1 MAKSKIKSFSPI
13 MRDGVHSTWSKDGK
27 TFYNFTLE
35 FENGDKGQAS
45 STHSTPKWGIGKEY
59 TYDISTNEKGY
70 TNIRG
75 LKAADYV
82 PGAGG
87 NRNDPEENKSIAYQV
102 SYQAAIDYMKNKN
115 EPFPF
120 ENIPKFAKEFH
131 KLLTVDVEDKRNF
144 ITACSALKMTIVV
157 AGSKCALP
165 LVEGGKISSMKDF
178 LMIYSNILNDLRT
191 FGSVGLEQ

>member
-13 MRDGVHSTWSKDGK
+13 IKDGVHSTWSKDGK

-82 PGAGG
+82 PVAGG
-87 NRNDPEENKSIAYQV
+87 TRNDPEENKSIAYQV